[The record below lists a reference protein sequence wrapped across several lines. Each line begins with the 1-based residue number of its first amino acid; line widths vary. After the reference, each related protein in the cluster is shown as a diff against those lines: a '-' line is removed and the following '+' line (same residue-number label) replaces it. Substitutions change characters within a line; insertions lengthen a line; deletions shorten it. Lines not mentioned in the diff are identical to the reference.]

1 MPDRQAFSPAGL
13 LGANHPF
20 VRVIDV
26 RGALRRQSLAT
37 ALAIL
42 IGIGGFASDEAWG
55 LPLLSIAA
63 VVQLVL
69 SVAYA
74 LLAVLQQ
81 ALAWDLIVEGSGD
94 LPLPALARERL
105 RLQCR
110 RRRVGLARE
119 LEELVQVAERWP
131 MTRPTLRPIFD
142 PRQIR
147 AEAAELRLI
156 GARLHAGSID
166 VRGVARVER
175 LLRLG
180 DSPLY
185 RLESGELQ
193 RELKSISAELTRTD
207 TSARD
212 LT

>member
-1 MPDRQAFSPAGL
+1 
-13 LGANHPF
+13 
-20 VRVIDV
+20 
-26 RGALRRQSLAT
+26 
-37 ALAIL
+37 
-42 IGIGGFASDEAWG
+42 FASDEGWG

-63 VVQLVL
+63 VLELVL

-81 ALAWDLIVEGSGD
+81 ALAWDLIVEGRGD

-105 RLQCR
+105 RLQCQ

-147 AEAAELRLI
+147 AEAPELRLI
-156 GARLHAGSID
+156 SALLQSGTVD

-180 DSPLY
+180 VSSLY
-185 RLESGELQ
+185 RREPDELHGELK
-193 RELKSISAELTRTD
+193 RICTELTRPASTP
-207 TSARD
+207 R
-212 LT
+212 